1 MDVAHHLKG
10 PWSLYLCIGFLN
22 SSLCRFGANRSN
34 LVPPRCTLEIELL
47 RFQLP
52 YSKKK
57 KNSIINSKEGG
68 GGEGRRQKE
77 TTAASVIPCLQ
88 ILLQIPGSLGA
99 PGSVA
104 RMESTHPRSPL
115 LPSRGSTTRA
125 VRMFHM
131 SHVIS

>member
-10 PWSLYLCIGFLN
+10 PWSSYLCIGFLN
-22 SSLCRFGANRSN
+22 SSLCGFGANRSN

-57 KNSIINSKEGG
+57 IQLSTAKRVG

-77 TTAASVIPCLQ
+77 TTSASVIPCLQ

-104 RMESTHPRSPL
+104 HMESTHRRSPL
-115 LPSRGSTTRA
+115 LPSRGSITRA